1 MKRNSIYKFLLHV
14 INIKYMGYDDYYKIQ
29 TNQILGDDDYDGD
42 NNSNILERFNSHR
55 IHRGVM

>member
-1 MKRNSIYKFLLHV
+1 
-14 INIKYMGYDDYYKIQ
+14 MGYDDYYKIQ

-55 IHRGVM
+55 MHRGVM